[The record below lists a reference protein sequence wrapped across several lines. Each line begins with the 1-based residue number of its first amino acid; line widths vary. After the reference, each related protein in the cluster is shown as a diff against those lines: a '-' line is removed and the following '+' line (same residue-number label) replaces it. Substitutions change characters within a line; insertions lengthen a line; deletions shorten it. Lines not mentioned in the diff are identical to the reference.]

1 MMNIKN
7 QSILIT
13 AAGSGIG
20 RATAIALARKG
31 ARLTLFGRRQ
41 EPLEETAR
49 LVQEAGSEARVVTG
63 DVTNVSAG
71 GRAIRTATEQYGG
84 LDVLINNAGNVRAG
98 RLETIELEDIRAQ
111 IEVNLTGPI
120 LLTRA
125 ALPALRSSNDA
136 AIVNVSSAIGLV
148 GMPFYATYAATKAGI
163 AHFSEALRRELY
175 GEGVRVMTVYPG
187 ATDTPMMESTEA
199 GPELGFEYE
208 PAEAVADA
216 LVEGLETKK
225 LEVIRGGEARSA
237 MIAANREQPQEVD
250 ARLAQM
256 KEALER
262 ATTNHRSI

>member
-1 MMNIKN
+1 MNITN

-13 AAGSGIG
+13 GAGSGIG
-20 RATAIALARKG
+20 RATAISLARKG

-49 LVQEAGSEARVVTG
+49 LVQEAGGEARVVTG

-71 GRAIRTATEQYGG
+71 EHAIQTATEQYGG

-98 RLETIELEDIRAQ
+98 RLETTELEDIQAQ
-111 IEVNLTGPI
+111 IAVNLTGPI

-148 GMPFYATYAATKAGI
+148 GVPFYATYAATKAGI
-163 AHFSEALRRELY
+163 AHFGEALRRELH

-225 LEVIRGGEARSA
+225 IEVIRGGEARSA
-237 MIAANREQPQEVD
+237 MIAANREHPQEVD
-250 ARLAQM
+250 AQLAQM

>member
-1 MMNIKN
+1 MNITT

-13 AAGSGIG
+13 GAGSGIG
-20 RATAIALARKG
+20 RATAVALARKG

-49 LVQEAGSEARVVTG
+49 LVREAGGEANVVTG
-63 DVTNVSAG
+63 DVTDAPARE
-71 GRAIRTATEQYGG
+71 RAVEAATEHFGS

-98 RLETIELEDIRAQ
+98 RLETTEPDDIQAQ
-111 IEVNLTGPI
+111 IEVNLVGPI

-125 ALPALRSSNDA
+125 ALPALRRSDDA
-136 AIVNVSSAIGLV
+136 AVVNVSSAIGLV
-148 GMPFYATYAATKAGI
+148 GMPFYATYAAAKAGI
-163 AHFSEALRRELY
+163 AHFGEALRRELF
-175 GEGVRVMTVYPG
+175 GEGIQVMTVYPG

-216 LVEGLETKK
+216 LIEGLETNKI
-225 LEVIRGGEARSA
+225 EVIRGGEARSA
-237 MIAANREQPQEVD
+237 MIAANRENPQEVD

-256 KEALER
+256 KEELEK